1 MKSQE
6 LGSCSSVCDAFI
18 WGAVGGVPDAL
29 ETLFARTVF
38 GGYEGG
44 TSWGG
49 AWLEH
54 EGGSFYV
61 CVYMVCATVRVDD
74 YGSCFCVC
82 GFALGRA
89 FICGGAAL
97 GGGMGMLCVY
107 EKGAALTAVP
117 FCEVFL
123 SLYILVA
130 LFHAIMWRF

>member
-1 MKSQE
+1 M
-6 LGSCSSVCDAFI
+6 CNAFI
-18 WGAVGGVPDAL
+18 WGAVSGVPDAL

-54 EGGSFYV
+54 EGGVFLCV
-61 CVYMVCATVRVDD
+61 CIYMVCATARVDD
-74 YGSCFCVC
+74 CGSCFCVC

-97 GGGMGMLCVY
+97 GGGMGVY
-107 EKGAALTAVP
+107 GYMKRGRLWLPSP
-117 FCEVFL
+117 FVKSFCLYIYL
-123 SLYILVA
+123 SLCSMLSCGG
-130 LFHAIMWRF
+130 FKPDTP